1 MGTWAVLNVP
11 TGVDPTA
18 IRRPRDTGSP
28 MPELLHTTTATTT
41 ATTMGP
47 SLVLETIPPL
57 SLTPFP
63 PPDSGSPTETS

>member
-1 MGTWAVLNVP
+1 
-11 TGVDPTA
+11 
-18 IRRPRDTGSP
+18 

-47 SLVLETIPPL
+47 SLPPPPTLVLETIPPL
-57 SLTPFP
+57 SLMPFP